1 MGYLRNLSQC
11 LSSTFAEQHIPDG
24 AMLTLVGKKSFTW
37 DLQAKGANINLLN
50 GNLTA
55 NKK

>member
-1 MGYLRNLSQC
+1 MELCLHWLGKNLSPGIC
-11 LSSTFAEQHIPDG
+11 G